1 MRDIP
6 ALREVLQENNAMR
19 VQLEHANFEL
29 AAERASIV
37 DLKAEATRLV
47 AELAKERA
55 SVAAVTAERDAAI
68 KKRDVYV
75 EIARGTAT
83 FACSGAVVLGAHT
96 DHAVTRMFPAMLAG
110 AIQLALGYG
119 SKERKRGS
127 DTFVYSP
134 LDKVPAQ
141 VWYNTFCGQKSKSG
155 QPCVLPIG
163 TKYLRPVFRP
173 GRTEFILCT
182 DLYPSNRETDDAD
195 VAGTCMMWWGSLE
208 VPARSIQ
215 VYGPAW
221 L

>member
-1 MRDIP
+1 
-6 ALREVLQENNAMR
+6 MR

-68 KKRDVYV
+68 KKRDVYI

-83 FACSGAVVLGAHT
+83 FACSGAAVLGAHT

-141 VWYNTFCGQKSKSG
+141 VWYNTFCGQKKAS
-155 QPCVLPIG
+155 LDN
-163 TKYLRPVFRP
+163 PVFCPLGQSTCALCFARD
-173 GRTEFILCT
+173 GRNLFCARTCT
-182 DLYPSNRETDDAD
+182 RVIERRTML
-195 VAGTCMMWWGSLE
+195 MWRGH
-208 VPARSIQ
+208 A
-215 VYGPAW
+215 
-221 L
+221 